1 VYKLLDKRRNI
12 MKKRISSLLI
22 MLMMLALAM
31 SACGK
36 DNKKEVNTQPSA
48 VEVSVA
54 EETPVSVTEI
64 SVEEVDPGLE
74 IVEEFVILGEGQKN
88 FNFDVTFADGNI
100 KHYVINTDKE
110 TVGDA
115 LLELDIIAG
124 DDSEYGLY
132 VKSVDG
138 QVADFDKD
146 GTYWAFYINGQYAS
160 TGVDSTNIE
169 NGATYE
175 FKVEK

>member
-1 VYKLLDKRRNI
+1 
-12 MKKRISSLLI
+12 MKKRINSLLV
-22 MLMMLALAM
+22 MLMMLMLAM
-31 SACGK
+31 TACGK
-36 DNKKEVNTQPSA
+36 DTKKEDNTQTSA

-54 EETPVSVTEI
+54 VETPESVTED
-64 SVEEVDPGLE
+64 SAVETDPGLE

-115 LLELDIIAG
+115 LLELDIISG
-124 DDSEYGLY
+124 DESQYGLY

-175 FKVEK
+175 LKVEK

>member
-1 VYKLLDKRRNI
+1 
-12 MKKRISSLLI
+12 MKKRISSLLV
-22 MLMMLALAM
+22 MLMVLALAM

-36 DNKKEVNTQPSA
+36 KDAKKADNTQPSA

-54 EETPVSVTEI
+54 VETPVSVTEV
-64 SVEEVDPGLE
+64 SVEEIDPSLE
-74 IVEEFVILGEGQKN
+74 IVEEFVILGEGEKN

-100 KHYVINTDKE
+100 KHYIINTDKE
-110 TVGDA
+110 TVGEA

-124 DDSEYGLY
+124 EDSEYGLY

-160 TGVDSTNIE
+160 TGVDSTSIE

>member
-1 VYKLLDKRRNI
+1 MFRFAHYTYLYLLLLIPVFTAIYVFIQIR
-12 MKKRISSLLI
+12 MKKQLRKFGDPELLAHL
-22 MLMMLALAM
+22 MPDVSHARRHTKFALMMLALAM

-115 LLELDIIAG
+115 YPVQCIR
-124 DDSEYGLY
+124 S
-132 VKSVDG
+132 
-138 QVADFDKD
+138 
-146 GTYWAFYINGQYAS
+146 
-160 TGVDSTNIE
+160 
-169 NGATYE
+169 
-175 FKVEK
+175 

>member
-1 VYKLLDKRRNI
+1 
-12 MKKRISSLLI
+12 MKKRINSLLV
-22 MLMMLALAM
+22 MLMMLMLAM
-31 SACGK
+31 TACGK
-36 DNKKEVNTQPSA
+36 DTKKEDNTQTSA

-54 EETPVSVTEI
+54 VETPESVTED
-64 SVEEVDPGLE
+64 SAVETDPGLE

-115 LLELDIIAG
+115 LLELDIISG
-124 DDSEYGLY
+124 DESQYGLY

-160 TGVDSTNIE
+160 TGVDQTNIE

>member
-1 VYKLLDKRRNI
+1 
-12 MKKRISSLLI
+12 MKKRISSLLV
-22 MLMMLALAM
+22 MLMMLMLAM
-31 SACGK
+31 TACGK
-36 DNKKEVNTQPSA
+36 DTKKEDNTQTSA

-54 EETPVSVTEI
+54 VETPESVTED
-64 SVEEVDPGLE
+64 SAVETDPGLE

-115 LLELDIIAG
+115 LLELDIISG
-124 DDSEYGLY
+124 DESQYGLY

-160 TGVDSTNIE
+160 TGVDQTNIE

-175 FKVEK
+175 LKVEK